1 MGLEDYKPELSE
13 EELDLLDGLIED
25 CGGDE
30 DWSETWDGYDV
41 YLRRNYTELWHL
53 ASAGCF
59 FHIQSVNEAVG
70 ELATE
75 GFVDS
80 FPAIGVRQ
88 SGVK

>member
-41 YLRRNYTELWHL
+41 
-53 ASAGCF
+53 
-59 FHIQSVNEAVG
+59 
-70 ELATE
+70 
-75 GFVDS
+75 
-80 FPAIGVRQ
+80 
-88 SGVK
+88 